1 MVFPTI
7 LQNGEHLRRYLV
19 SLPIMLPRR
28 QKILT
33 FIYWPFMVF
42 HQILNLLIFKLKP
55 FCLLSIITFWPGIH
69 NFYIDIEKS
78 MYCKITILL
87 NLLIFAI
94 SIYWFVSLLFTI
106 ALVHKTCSSKIIK
119 NNLLKSKEKTL
130 FQLIVQRFFN
140 VIGLCSVISK
150 FFESFVFSSGPFFCV
165 AKKQSNLSLRV

>member
-1 MVFPTI
+1 MGNTCGATWCLCQLCF
-7 LQNGEHLRRYLV
+7 LEDKQ
-19 SLPIMLPRR
+19 
-28 QKILT
+28 ILT

-119 NNLLKSKEKTL
+119 KQFIEIKRKNAVSTDCPTF
-130 FQLIVQRFFN
+130 FQ
-140 VIGLCSVISK
+140 CDW
-150 FFESFVFSSGPFFCV
+150 FVFSYF
-165 AKKQSNLSLRV
+165 